1 MRQNHFLTLMLASAV
16 ALTLTACRSAAGPE
30 TPPPATPAPVT
41 TPTPLPPTPTPA
53 PAEAPVWGESTVSK
67 DFFAG
72 DGETLVLQV
81 RYVLPHVENPDTCP
95 AGAAINA
102 WYEAEG
108 RDRLLEAEDQYEL
121 QVADY
126 DVSTAAG
133 FDFQPMVQEMTSQVV
148 YEDNGV
154 ISVRRELYVSFG
166 GAHPQVYRLSE
177 SFDAVSG
184 ERLAFA
190 DLFTG
195 AEEVMDRVT
204 DAFLTQTELGEA
216 GLAREEVAVACQP
229 ENFYLTDEGYVF
241 WIQAESLPAVHS
253 PLEAAIPFD
262 QLSDLS
268 RHG

>member
-1 MRQNHFLTLMLASAV
+1 MRKNRFLPWIFAAGAALA
-16 ALTLTACRSAAGPE
+16 LTACQPAAGPE
-30 TPPPATPAPVT
+30 TPPSHTPAPAETSTPLPATPA
-41 TPTPLPPTPTPA
+41 PA
-53 PAEAPVWGESTVSK
+53 PAEAPVWGESTISK

-72 DGETLVLQV
+72 DGETLVL
-81 RYVLPHVENPDTCP
+81 RLNCVLPHVENPDMCP
-95 AGAAINA
+95 AGEAINA
-102 WYEAEG
+102 WYAAEG

-177 SFDAVSG
+177 QFDAG
-184 ERLAFA
+184 TGHRLAFA

-216 GLAREEVAVACQP
+216 GLTREEVAVACQP

-253 PLEAAIPFD
+253 PLEAVISFD